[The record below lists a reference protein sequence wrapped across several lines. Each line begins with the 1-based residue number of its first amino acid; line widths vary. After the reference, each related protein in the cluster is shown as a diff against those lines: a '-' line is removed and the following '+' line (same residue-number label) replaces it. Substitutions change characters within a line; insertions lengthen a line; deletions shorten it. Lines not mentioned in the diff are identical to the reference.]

1 MADPFSL
8 SISLQNA
15 RLALDAL
22 KFYQRM
28 SGDFTASSFITSLQA
43 SIVSNNVP
51 VTPIA
56 GYASVMAQ
64 SAVGVAGSAD

>member
-15 RLALDAL
+15 KLALDSMKA
-22 KFYQRM
+22 YQRQ
-28 SGDFTASSFITSLQA
+28 SGDFTASAFITSLQA
-43 SIVSNNVP
+43 SIISNNVP
-51 VTPIA
+51 VAPIA
-56 GYASVMAQ
+56 GYASVVAQ